1 MLSCRSSTR
10 STTPELPSSSMDRS
24 SALLPLKTPHACHPE
39 QDSTDGRLLLVA
51 KEKGSCAGGVEVS
64 VTNERAEEKGGKIL
78 TLQNLKSPN
87 QVLTRLLREVWPLMP
102 PGWAPRQPGSSP
114 QCALMKK
121 QTIQKNSFLRRP
133 GVQDPASVLPTMRVL
148 LPSAWWVPTAH

>member
-1 MLSCRSSTR
+1 
-10 STTPELPSSSMDRS
+10 MDRS

-39 QDSTDGRLLLVA
+39 QDSTDGRLLMAA

-102 PGWAPRQPGSSP
+102 PGWAPHQPGSSP
-114 QCALMKK
+114 QCAL
-121 QTIQKNSFLRRP
+121 SPGLHRFLCV
-133 GVQDPASVLPTMRVL
+133 GCS
-148 LPSAWWVPTAH
+148 

>member
-1 MLSCRSSTR
+1 MNNTQNITTAIILYIPVHGIASCYTADPQLAQPPRS
-10 STTPELPSSSMDRS
+10 LPSSSVDRS
-24 SALLPLKTPHACHPE
+24 SALLPFLKTPHACHPE
-39 QDSTDGRLLLVA
+39 QDSKDGRLLTAA

-64 VTNERAEEKGGKIL
+64 VARERAEEKGGKIL

-114 QCALMKK
+114 QRAL
-121 QTIQKNSFLRRP
+121 SPGLPRFLCV
-133 GVQDPASVLPTMRVL
+133 GCS
-148 LPSAWWVPTAH
+148 